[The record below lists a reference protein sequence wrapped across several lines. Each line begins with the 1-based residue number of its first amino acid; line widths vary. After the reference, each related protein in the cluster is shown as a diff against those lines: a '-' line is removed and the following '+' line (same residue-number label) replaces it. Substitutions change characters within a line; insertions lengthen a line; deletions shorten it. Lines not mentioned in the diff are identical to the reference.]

1 MNIDSSI
8 DYRVTNQDYP
18 QNNIISSNNI
28 SQDTITFVVDNIE
41 MLKITPTGFYVRG
54 VKLEQDENES
64 KLIHDALKQFLEYNQ
79 LKRLCEGR

>member
-1 MNIDSSI
+1 MNNIQPLKYIIDL
-8 DYRVTNQDYP
+8 NEFP
-18 QNNIISSNNI
+18 QNNTISSNNI
-28 SQDTITFVVDNIE
+28 SQDTVMFVVDNIE

-64 KLIHDALKQFLEYNQ
+64 KLIYDSLKQFLEYNQ